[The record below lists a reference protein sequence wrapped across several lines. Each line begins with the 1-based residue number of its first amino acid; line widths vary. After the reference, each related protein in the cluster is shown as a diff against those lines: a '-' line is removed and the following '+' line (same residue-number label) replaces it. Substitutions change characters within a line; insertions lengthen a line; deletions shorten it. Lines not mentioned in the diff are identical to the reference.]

1 MKMGA
6 GGIIMKQENGGNVQ
20 YNGKNFKTI
29 DDDPDMG
36 LGNKK
41 CLQKDY
47 YCGSHRVYLSEEDV
61 KIKKCLCKPD
71 VNMIGY
77 HVCPNL
83 KKMEEIMYRAG
94 REKIHPLYEETED
107 EFLRMKLLKIWF
119 QDVWF
124 HWTKMVIIM
133 YLFMHV

>member
-1 MKMGA
+1 MGA

-47 YCGSHRVYLSEEDV
+47 YCGSHRE
-61 KIKKCLCKPD
+61 
-71 VNMIGY
+71 IGRA
-77 HVCPNL
+77 HV
-83 KKMEEIMYRAG
+83 
-94 REKIHPLYEETED
+94 
-107 EFLRMKLLKIWF
+107 
-119 QDVWF
+119 
-124 HWTKMVIIM
+124 
-133 YLFMHV
+133 

>member
-83 KKMEEIMYRAG
+83 KKMEEIMNRAG

-107 EFLRMKLLKIWF
+107 EFLRMKLMKIWF

>member
-94 REKIHPLYEETED
+94 REKFILCMKKQRMN
-107 EFLRMKLLKIWF
+107 FLRMKLLKIWF

>member
-1 MKMGA
+1 MGA

-83 KKMEEIMYRAG
+83 KKMEEIMNRAG
-94 REKIHPLYEETED
+94 REFILCMKKQRMN
-107 EFLRMKLLKIWF
+107 FLRMKLMKIWF

>member
-1 MKMGA
+1 MGA

>member
-1 MKMGA
+1 MGA

-83 KKMEEIMYRAG
+83 KKMG
-94 REKIHPLYEETED
+94 EKKFILCMKKQRMN
-107 EFLRMKLLKIWF
+107 FLRMKLLKIWF

>member
-83 KKMEEIMYRAG
+83 KKMEEIMNRAG
-94 REKIHPLYEETED
+94 REKIHLLYG
-107 EFLRMKLLKIWF
+107 FIGRKW
-119 QDVWF
+119 
-124 HWTKMVIIM
+124 
-133 YLFMHV
+133 

>member
-1 MKMGA
+1 MGA

-83 KKMEEIMYRAG
+83 KKMEEIMNRAG

-107 EFLRMKLLKIWF
+107 EFLRMKLMKIWF